1 MKDLQ
6 DLTEEHA
13 VEIAE
18 VATGRHGRMYFYG
31 WDYKGSV
38 DARILI
44 WDEIHD
50 YEFVIYPYK
59 REFDYT
65 DLETDHSMRFNVINM
80 VDKIKELGYENS
92 KSR

>member
-6 DLTEEHA
+6 QLTEEHA

-18 VATGRHGRMYFYG
+18 VATGRYGRMYFYA

-44 WDEIHD
+44 WDEVHE
-50 YEFVIYPYK
+50 YEFTIYPYK
-59 REFDYT
+59 REFDYVN
-65 DLETDHSMRFNVINM
+65 LEFDFHIRFNIIDM
-80 VDKIKELGYENS
+80 VDKIRELGYEI
-92 KSR
+92 KE